1 MQGRGEE
8 NSQDYCGE
16 SSFDVG
22 WVPGTQGERKQ
33 VRKLQESLLQENVI
47 DRLPELPEYIERKIK
62 KLAMNLL
69 NRVTQEIKKNG
80 KKITIKYRENKK
92 FCGEGI

>member
-1 MQGRGEE
+1 MRGRDEE

-22 WVPGTQGERKQ
+22 WAPGTQGEWKQ
-33 VRKLQESLLQENVI
+33 VRKLQESLLQEDGI
-47 DRLPELPEYIERKIK
+47 ARLPELPEYIEKKIK

-69 NRVTQEIKKNG
+69 NIVT
-80 KKITIKYRENKK
+80 
-92 FCGEGI
+92 

>member
-16 SSFDVG
+16 SSLDVG
-22 WVPGTQGERKQ
+22 WVPGSQGEQKQ
-33 VRKLQESLLQENVI
+33 VRKLQESLLQEEVI
-47 DRLPELPEYIERKIK
+47 DRLPELPEYIEKKIK

-69 NRVTQEIKKNG
+69 NIVTQEIKKM
-80 KKITIKYRENKK
+80 KKR
-92 FCGEGI
+92 